1 MNLSRTLTG
10 ARIAIIEDDTLLRES
25 LALFLRARGC
35 QVKAFESAE
44 DACRTGNLGDYDAV
58 ISDYLLPGENGI
70 SLLRRARKASK
81 HPVTILITA
90 YAKADLA
97 EEMRRAGIDA
107 FIPKPFSAE
116 ELESAL
122 QRLIDR
128 GDAVNNGLSKADV

>member
-1 MNLSRTLTG
+1 MKLSRKLTG

-35 QVKAFESAE
+35 QVNAFGSAE
-44 DACRTGNLGDYDAV
+44 DAGRTGNLDGYDAV

-70 SLLRRARKASK
+70 SVLRRARESSENL
-81 HPVTILITA
+81 VTILITA

-107 FIPKPFSAE
+107 FLPKPFSTE

-122 QRLIDR
+122 QRMIDTKK
-128 GDAVNNGLSKADV
+128 VADRW

>member
-1 MNLSRTLTG
+1 LTG

-25 LALFLRARGC
+25 LSLFLRARRC

-70 SLLRRARKASK
+70 SLLRRARRASK

-90 YAKADLA
+90 YPKADLTT

-122 QRLIDR
+122 RRLIDR
-128 GDAVNNGLSKADV
+128 GETDNNGIHEAGV